1 MLDLVRA
8 SSAKSNF
15 DPSVLPTMNNNE
27 ATYQGKPKNL
37 VILLQE
43 SLGAQFVG
51 SLGGLPLTPNVD
63 KLMAEGWSFTQLYAT
78 GTRSVRGIEA
88 VTTGFPPSP
97 SRAVVKLSKSQTNFF
112 TIADLLIANGYHTEL
127 IYGG

>member
-1 MLDLVRA
+1 MN
-8 SSAKSNF
+8 SN
-15 DPSVLPTMNNNE
+15 P
-27 ATYQGKPKNL
+27 ATYHGKRKNL

-51 SLGGLPLTPNVD
+51 SLGGLPLTPNLD
-63 KLMAEGWSFTQLYAT
+63 ELMAEGWQFTQMYAT

-97 SRAVVKLSKSQTNFF
+97 SRAVV
-112 TIADLLIANGYHTEL
+112 Y
-127 IYGG
+127 